1 MKHLVILFF
10 FTHMGW
16 SQNTDYIRI
25 SQKLIESLK
34 SKETNTKE
42 YLDIIANANEG
53 ELIKQ
58 LRTDDLKKTFFIN
71 VYNGFTN
78 YSLKKIQHNTKTEE
92 NFLNPSSLLL
102 PGIK

>member
-10 FTHMGW
+10 FAQMGW

-42 YLDIIANANEG
+42 YLDIIANANEV

-58 LRTDDLKKTFFIN
+58 
-71 VYNGFTN
+71 
-78 YSLKKIQHNTKTEE
+78 
-92 NFLNPSSLLL
+92 
-102 PGIK
+102 